1 LNDSDFRRITKIA
14 RVQNAAAAQSAAST
28 QSAKE
33 QVLTEALNEQLID
46 ERLAQLEAARSW
58 SPRLLSKLESH
69 IRSAS
74 DEALFRINPFTFAR
88 ERNAPENEVLDLFL
102 HAAAL
107 GLFRMVTIASAT
119 STTAAF
125 FSESLLGTESA

>member
-46 ERLAQLEAARSW
+46 ERLAQLDAARSW
-58 SPRLLSKLESH
+58 SPRLRL
-69 IRSAS
+69 
-74 DEALFRINPFTFAR
+74 P
-88 ERNAPENEVLDLFL
+88 
-102 HAAAL
+102 
-107 GLFRMVTIASAT
+107 
-119 STTAAF
+119 
-125 FSESLLGTESA
+125 

>member
-107 GLFRMVTIASAT
+107 GQFRMDLRSHRRPQRPQH
-119 STTAAF
+119 F
-125 FSESLLGTESA
+125 FRNRS